1 MTTKKTITKRTYD
14 RNVRKYAKAA
24 GEAFR
29 SLLAFA
35 DKYGP
40 PSGGAKF
47 MDELSRVVDTY
58 SRINWDILE
67 WCHRSGVN
75 VGDFAS
81 DINNYKYRMV
91 NMMPAEDK
99 GEAAKEQ
106 KA

>member
-1 MTTKKTITKRTYD
+1 MPTKKTVTRRTYD

-40 PSGGAKF
+40 TSGGARF
-47 MDELSRVVDTY
+47 MDELCSVVDTY

-67 WCHRSGVN
+67 WCHRSGVDA
-75 VGDFAS
+75 GDFAS
-81 DINNYKYRMV
+81 DINSYKYRMV
-91 NMMPAEDK
+91 DTMMAEDK